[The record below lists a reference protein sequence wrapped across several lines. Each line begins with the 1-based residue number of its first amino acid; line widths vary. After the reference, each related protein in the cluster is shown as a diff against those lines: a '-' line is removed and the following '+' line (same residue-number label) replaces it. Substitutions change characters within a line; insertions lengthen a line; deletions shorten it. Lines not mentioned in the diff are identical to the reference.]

1 MKKIYALFGT
11 AAMAAPL
18 MNAHTLPHR
27 VQTVAPKKQA
37 RVDLVG
43 LRNPAQ
49 ARAIRDRFGV
59 RALWMYSPE
68 RRSYVTLG
76 HLRTERH
83 EVTLYASAAHARA
96 ALGNVARS
104 LPHVR
109 RHHSTGRHLTT
120 AVSHPVAPAA
130 VATAAAPAPAPAT
143 PPPAATVSAPA
154 ATSASTALGAP
165 ANYSASQLVLNDS
178 FSGNSL
184 SSSTWNSFITSK
196 AANGSPWNNNGAGG
210 SSPANPGNDLNA
222 EYDLPGQVIV
232 NNGLDLR
239 AHEQATPGMLGS
251 SGSTYSWASGAVS
264 SYGKFQFTGGYLQV
278 RAKMPAGN
286 GMWPS
291 LWMLP
296 GPGGTGGDNF
306 EVDLFEGGYPGN
318 GVSPNDNFAWHLHG
332 PSGTVGGTANAGVDL
347 TAGYHVY
354 GLEWIPGQKITWFLD
369 GRQIAQVTSA
379 QATIPTEPMELIV
392 NLQVA
397 NSATS
402 GWHTVPDSTTPT
414 TADMLISNVQ
424 VYN

>member
-27 VQTVAPKKQA
+27 VQAVAPKKQA

-49 ARAIRDRFGV
+49 ASAIRDRFGV
-59 RALWMYSPE
+59 RALWMYSPG

-76 HLRTERH
+76 HHRTERH

-109 RHHSTGRHLTT
+109 RHHSPGRHLTMT
-120 AVSHPVAPAA
+120 VSHPVAPAPA
-130 VATAAAPAPAPAT
+130 ATSPAPASAPT
-143 PPPAATVSAPA
+143 TRPPAATVSAPA
-154 ATSASTALGAP
+154 TTAASSALGAP

-184 SSSTWNSFITSK
+184 SPSTWNSFITSK

-222 EYDLPGQVIV
+222 EYDLPGQVFV

-296 GPGGTGGDNF
+296 GPGGAGGDNF

-332 PSGTVGGTANAGVDL
+332 PSGTVGGTANVGVDL

-379 QATIPTEPMELIV
+379 QATIPTEPMELIL

-402 GWHTVPDSTTPT
+402 GWHTVPDSSTPT
-414 TADMLISNVQ
+414 AADMLVSNVQ